1 MRQYWIQSLV
11 AIALVGCGHIPP
23 SAHKEV
29 SKSDQAY
36 IAKNELPA
44 NTNRLYLCQGKR
56 YTKLASGEV
65 NESWTQAKNTQ
76 LNFYDGAIK
85 LAVLNDDEVAVIEFS
100 KPKTL
105 RFEWRF
111 EITDAKIAEG
121 EIKLD
126 PANLIYSSA
135 TKIASQKID
144 RVFTVIDSG
153 TVIAGAGGVV
163 SAFGGQYGY
172 SYPAPISTG
181 EKFCEN
187 KRIVFFGRAN

>member
-29 SKSDQAY
+29 SQSDQAY
-36 IAKNELPA
+36 IAKKELPA

-56 YTKLASGEV
+56 YTKAAWGEGS
-65 NESWTQAKNTQ
+65 ESWTQARNTQ
-76 LNFYDGAIK
+76 LNLYDGATK
-85 LAVLNDDEVAVIEFS
+85 LAILNDDEVAVMDFS
-100 KPKTL
+100 KQKIL

-111 EITDAKIAEG
+111 EITDAKIGEG

-126 PANLIYSSA
+126 PANSIYSSA

-144 RVFTVIDSG
+144 RVFTVTDSG
-153 TVIAGAGGVV
+153 TVIAAGGSVF
-163 SAFGGQYGY
+163 SFGGQYGY
-172 SYPAPISTG
+172 TYPAPISTG

-187 KRIVFFGRAN
+187 KRIVFFNKLN